1 MLDRYLSIKHF
12 RNIGKDSFV
21 DVQLNSVKTNKD
33 KFGGLITF
41 IGENNSGK
49 SNFLDAILRLSDKKT
64 LQSDIPDYDYDDE
77 IKPKIQLTLY
87 DSSSESKYEYKLK
100 NNQIFIDKSIKGK
113 EVEPKEIPKL
123 KFDVLGTLLLKV
135 LSDNRF
141 AQKITSYIHHGRE
154 VREIIQKFLETKIIS
169 HEDTIIVISFLNQI
183 NTNRYSIQ
191 LLNQY
196 GTQIHN
202 HHQEGPHQIP
212 MQKQLNEHIPEFINI
227 LNGNLGF
234 DTNINQSY
242 EEEVQKLFGIK
253 LIPNIVAYNDK
264 DAYSTKHLRYNFSGE
279 RFEINLLFSRLLNFI
294 SPKEGDQLSALFKE
308 YYASN
313 RTKNNRLYNKE
324 NELNEK
330 LKSVSDAFNQIYTNK
345 TKQKYEFVFDFKD
358 DGILLVIKDNQRAI
372 DLDKQSAGFKWFFN
386 FFINVLSDEKINNG
400 DIVILD
406 EPATNLHPAA
416 QIELVDQLNTFGR
429 DHGILFLMSTH
440 SPFMIDPD
448 YFDQLR
454 IVTRNGLYADVQRF
468 TLNIDSNKDVL
479 LPIKSSLT
487 VDKHVII
494 SPDNKTIYVEGIT
507 DYNYLTAFKN
517 TKEKYRHLIFLPI
530 NGVKD
535 NKLAQTLIN
544 LSKEPIALFDA
555 DHAGLKAAEQL
566 EKNKIEVISLNE
578 VNASF
583 IQIEDLFSKE
593 DRALYCFNEDSEK
606 NYKLSSYFK
615 NNFKSIQ
622 SKLGKETK
630 ENFNLLLD
638 RLIN

>member
-21 DVQLNSVKTNKD
+21 DVQLNSVKSNKD

-141 AQKITSYIHHGRE
+141 AQKITSYIHHGNE

-169 HEDTIIVISFLNQI
+169 HEDTKIVVSFLNQI
-183 NTNRYSIQ
+183 NASGYSIQ

-202 HHQEGPHQIP
+202 QHQEGPHQIP
-212 MQKQLNEHIPEFINI
+212 MQTQLNEHIPEFINI
-227 LNGNLGF
+227 LSENRGF

-242 EEEVQKLFGIK
+242 DEEVQKLFGIK
-253 LIPNIVAYNDK
+253 LIPNIIAYNDK

-358 DGILLVIKDNQRAI
+358 DGILLMIKDNQRAI

-454 IVTRNGLYADVQRF
+454 IVRRNGLYADVQRF

>member
-21 DVQLNSVKTNKD
+21 DVQLNSVKSNKD

-113 EVEPKEIPKL
+113 EVETKEIPKL

-141 AQKITSYIHHGRE
+141 AQKITSYIHHGKE

-169 HEDTIIVISFLNQI
+169 HEDTKIVVSFLNQI
-183 NTNRYSIQ
+183 NENAYSIQ

-202 HHQEGPHQIP
+202 QHQEGPYQIP
-212 MQKQLNEHIPEFINI
+212 MQTQLNEHIPEFINI

-358 DGILLVIKDNQRAI
+358 DGILLMIKDNQRAI

>member
-1 MLDRYLSIKHF
+1 
-12 RNIGKDSFV
+12 
-21 DVQLNSVKTNKD
+21 
-33 KFGGLITF
+33 
-41 IGENNSGK
+41 
-49 SNFLDAILRLSDKKT
+49 
-64 LQSDIPDYDYDDE
+64 
-77 IKPKIQLTLY
+77 
-87 DSSSESKYEYKLK
+87 
-100 NNQIFIDKSIKGK
+100 
-113 EVEPKEIPKL
+113 
-123 KFDVLGTLLLKV
+123 
-135 LSDNRF
+135 
-141 AQKITSYIHHGRE
+141 
-154 VREIIQKFLETKIIS
+154 
-169 HEDTIIVISFLNQI
+169 
-183 NTNRYSIQ
+183 
-191 LLNQY
+191 
-196 GTQIHN
+196 
-202 HHQEGPHQIP
+202 
-212 MQKQLNEHIPEFINI
+212 
-227 LNGNLGF
+227 
-234 DTNINQSY
+234 
-242 EEEVQKLFGIK
+242 
-253 LIPNIVAYNDK
+253 
-264 DAYSTKHLRYNFSGE
+264 
-279 RFEINLLFSRLLNFI
+279 
-294 SPKEGDQLSALFKE
+294 
-308 YYASN
+308 
-313 RTKNNRLYNKE
+313 
-324 NELNEK
+324 
-330 LKSVSDAFNQIYTNK
+330 
-345 TKQKYEFVFDFKD
+345 
-358 DGILLVIKDNQRAI
+358 
-372 DLDKQSAGFKWFFN
+372 
-386 FFINVLSDEKINNG
+386 
-400 DIVILD
+400 
-406 EPATNLHPAA
+406 
-416 QIELVDQLNTFGR
+416 
-429 DHGILFLMSTH
+429 
-440 SPFMIDPD
+440 MIDPD